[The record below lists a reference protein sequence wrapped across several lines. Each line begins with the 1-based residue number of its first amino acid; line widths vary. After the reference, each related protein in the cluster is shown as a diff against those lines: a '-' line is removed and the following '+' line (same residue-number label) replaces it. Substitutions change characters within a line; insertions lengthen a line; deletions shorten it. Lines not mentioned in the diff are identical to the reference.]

1 MASLALFGLVA
12 GPVQASPEDPAA
24 DEVQFVSLLNATR
37 AKGGLPPLTVDP
49 ELRSLARDWA
59 RHMADA
65 GHISHANPISAG
77 VTADW
82 LKLGENVGT
91 GGNVT
96 VVMNAFVASPGH
108 YANIMD
114 PEFTKVGVGLVWL
127 GNALYTTHRFM
138 KLAPAA
144 APAPTPATPESAAP
158 PAAGAPEAAAR
169 PPAPSPFAAKRS
181 APTGAPPPTTTTTST
196 PALSPPPARAS
207 RVASVL
213 AALRGASH

>member
-144 APAPTPATPESAAP
+144 APATPESAAP

>member
-1 MASLALFGLVA
+1 MA

-37 AKGGLPPLTVDP
+37 AKGGLSPLSVDP

-59 RHMADA
+59 RRMADV
-65 GHISHANPISAG
+65 GHISHASPISAG

-114 PEFTKVGVGLVWL
+114 PEFTKVGVGLVWV

-138 KLAPAA
+138 KLAPTT
-144 APAPTPATPESAAP
+144 APAPPPATPESATPQAS
-158 PAAGAPEAAAR
+158 GAPEPGPR
-169 PPAPSPFAAKRS
+169 PSAPIPLAAKRS
-181 APTGAPPPTTTTTST
+181 APSGSPPTTTTTSA

-213 AALRGASH
+213 AALRGAPH

>member
-1 MASLALFGLVA
+1 MALFGLVA

-59 RHMADA
+59 RRMADA
-65 GHISHANPISAG
+65 GHISHASPISAG

-108 YANIMD
+108 FANIMD

-138 KLAPAA
+138 KLAPATA
-144 APAPTPATPESAAP
+144 PAPAPAPPPAPPESATPPASSAPEAGTRPPAPTPA
-158 PAAGAPEAAAR
+158 
-169 PPAPSPFAAKRS
+169 AAKRS
-181 APTGAPPPTTTTTST
+181 APSGAPPTTTTSA
-196 PALSPPPARAS
+196 PALSPPPARAT

-213 AALRGASH
+213 AALRGAPR

>member
-91 GGNVT
+91 GGTVT

-144 APAPTPATPESAAP
+144 APATPESAAP

-169 PPAPSPFAAKRS
+169 PPAPSPLAAKRS
-181 APTGAPPPTTTTTST
+181 APTGAPPPTTTTST